1 MAEIIKENTVLGNPL
16 HEWTIQEYEQYERG
30 KRWYLVMGIVGF
42 LSLLYSLITQNFLF
56 TLVIMLFGIIL
67 YLQSHQR
74 PPQLPFVIT
83 DLGIIIGKRFHSY
96 SELENFY
103 IVYRPPEVKVL
114 FFETKSILEPTVRIP
129 IFNADPIEIRY
140 SLLQYLPE
148 NTQKE
153 DEPLSDQ
160 IARNLRLQ

>member
-1 MAEIIKENTVLGNPL
+1 MPEIIKENTVLGNPL

-30 KRWYLVMGIVGF
+30 RRWYVVMGVVGI
-42 LSLLYSLITQNFLF
+42 LSLIYALVSGNFLF
-56 TLVIMLFGIIL
+56 ALVIVLFAIIL

-83 DLGIIIGKRFHSY
+83 DLGIIIGRRFHPY
-96 SELENFY
+96 SELQNFY
-103 IVYRPPEVKVL
+103 LVYRPPEVKVL
-114 FFETKSILEPTVRIP
+114 FFETKSMLEPSIRIP
-129 IFNADPIEIRY
+129 ILDADPVEIRF
-140 SLLQYLPE
+140 SLLEYLPE
-148 NTQKE
+148 NPQKE